1 MSARPVRVLYFAWL
15 KERVGTGEEA
25 VELPAGIGTVGAL
38 TDWLAARSQRHAP
51 AFAARATI
59 RMAVNQDFA
68 TPETP
73 IAPGDEIA
81 FFPPVTGG

>member
-1 MSARPVRVLYFAWL
+1 MSHRPVTVLYFAWL
-15 KERVGTGEEA
+15 KERVGFGEELI
-25 VELPAGIGTVGAL
+25 ELPDGIGTVGAL
-38 TDWLAARSQRHAP
+38 ADWLASRSPRHAE

-59 RMAVNQDFA
+59 RAAVNQDFA

-73 IAPGDEIA
+73 VAPGDEVA